1 MPEIETPSAAGM
13 GKNGQHLGRVWPILI
28 LLGFC
33 QFCAS
38 WGSLA
43 IIAVQ
48 VEMRTGLGVS
58 AADIAALVWAFSF
71 SLALGAPVAQVLIGH
86 WPRRT
91 VLFASLSLLGAGAI
105 MLGFAQGWE
114 QAMAA
119 RVAMAL
125 GAASVMPTASVIA
138 ASLVTVAQRPAAM
151 SVVFGGLTASLVVA
165 LPISSAVA
173 EAAGWRAAWFVAGG
187 AAFVAALGVALGVPG
202 GVRGTRA
209 SFSAMLAVLSH
220 RASGLTIA
228 TTAMLICGGFITYAM
243 IAFWFVEVGGAP
255 RAALT
260 PALLVAGIASMF
272 GNAISSRVVR
282 LFGRDGAILAGLG
295 FTAACFAIL
304 WLVPQL
310 HLLSYPAF
318 VCFGIGWSL
327 CLAPLQARL
336 METAGERA
344 QLALALNAS
353 AFFGGQGL
361 GAAIGGAVYGTFGP
375 TALPLASVFVLVLA
389 TGLFFVSR
397 KA

>member
-1 MPEIETPSAAGM
+1 M
-13 GKNGQHLGRVWPILI
+13 GGAWPILI

-48 VEMRTGLGVS
+48 VEMRSGLNVS
-58 AADIAALVWAFSF
+58 TDDIAALIWAFSF
-71 SLALGAPVAQVLIGH
+71 SLAIGAPLAQAIIGH
-86 WPRRT
+86 WDRRA
-91 VLFASLSLLGAGAI
+91 VLFASLTMLGFGAI
-105 MLGFAQGWE
+105 ALGFAQGWE

-119 RVAMAL
+119 RVVMAL

-138 ASLVTVAQRPAAM
+138 ASVVTPEQRPAAM
-151 SVVFGGLTASLVVA
+151 SVVFGGLTASLVIA

-173 EAAGWRAAWFVAGG
+173 EALGWRAAWFVAGG
-187 AAFVAALGVALGVPG
+187 AAFTAALGVVLGVPG

-209 SFSAMLAVLSH
+209 SLGAMLSVLSS
-220 RASGLTIA
+220 RATGLTIM
-228 TTAMLICGGFITYAM
+228 TTLLLICGGFITYSM
-243 IAFWFVEVGGAP
+243 MAFWFVEVGEAP
-255 RAALT
+255 RSALT
-260 PALLVAGIASMF
+260 FALLLGGIASVG
-272 GNAISSRVVR
+272 GNAASSFIVTA
-282 LFGRDGAILAGLG
+282 LGREGTILGGLA
-295 FTAACFAIL
+295 FTALCFLIL
-304 WLVPQL
+304 YATPHVY
-310 HLLSYPAF
+310 LLSYPAF
-318 VCFGIGWSL
+318 ICFGVGWSM

-361 GAAIGGAVYGTFGP
+361 GAFGGGAVYEAFGP
-375 TALPLASVFVLVLA
+375 VMLPLASVCVLCGA

-397 KA
+397 RG

>member
-1 MPEIETPSAAGM
+1 M
-13 GKNGQHLGRVWPILI
+13 GRAWPILI

-38 WGSLA
+38 WASLA

-58 AADIAALVWAFSF
+58 AADVAALVWAFSF
-71 SLALGAPVAQVLIGH
+71 SLAIGAPAAQVLIGH
-86 WPRRT
+86 WPRRA
-91 VLFASLSLLGAGAI
+91 VLFASLALLGCGAVA
-105 MLGFAQGWE
+105 LGFAQSWD
-114 QAMAA
+114 QAMGA

-138 ASLVTVAQRPAAM
+138 ASMVTPEQRPAAM

-187 AAFVAALGVALGVPG
+187 TAFAAALGVAIGVPG

-209 SFSAMLAVLSH
+209 SLSVMLAVLSS
-220 RASGLTIA
+220 RATGLTIA
-228 TTAMLICGGFITYAM
+228 TTALLICGGFITYSM

-255 RAALT
+255 RVALT
-260 PALLVAGIASMF
+260 SALLASGIASVA
-272 GNAISSRVVR
+272 GNAASSFVVR
-282 LFGRDGAILAGLG
+282 LFGRDGTILAGLG
-295 FTAACFAIL
+295 FTAACFLIL
-304 WLVPQL
+304 GLVP
-310 HLLSYPAF
+310 HFYWLSYPAF
-318 VCFGIGWSL
+318 VCFGVGWSL

-353 AFFGGQGL
+353 AFFGGQGM
-361 GAAIGGAVYGTFGP
+361 GAAGGGAVYDAFGP
-375 TALPLASVFVLVLA
+375 AALPLASVVVLMLA
-389 TGLFFVSR
+389 TLVFFVSR
-397 KA
+397 RA

>member
-1 MPEIETPSAAGM
+1 M
-13 GKNGQHLGRVWPILI
+13 GGAWPILI

-48 VEMRTGLGVS
+48 VEMRSGLNVS
-58 AADIAALVWAFSF
+58 TDDIAALIWAFSF
-71 SLALGAPVAQVLIGH
+71 SLAIGAPLAQAIIGH
-86 WPRRT
+86 WDRRA
-91 VLFASLSLLGAGAI
+91 VLFASLTMLGFGAI
-105 MLGFAQGWE
+105 ALGFAQGWE

-119 RVAMAL
+119 RVVMAL

-138 ASLVTVAQRPAAM
+138 ASVVTPEQRPAAM
-151 SVVFGGLTASLVVA
+151 SAVFGGLTASLVIA

-173 EAAGWRAAWFVAGG
+173 EALGWRAAWFVAGG
-187 AAFVAALGVALGVPG
+187 AAFTAALGVVLGVPG

-209 SFSAMLAVLSH
+209 SLGAMLSVLSS
-220 RASGLTIA
+220 RATGLTIM
-228 TTAMLICGGFITYAM
+228 TTLLLICGGFITYSM
-243 IAFWFVEVGGAP
+243 MAFWFVEVGEAP
-255 RAALT
+255 RSALT
-260 PALLVAGIASMF
+260 FALLLGGIASVG
-272 GNAISSRVVR
+272 GNAASSFIVTA
-282 LFGRDGAILAGLG
+282 LGREGTILGGLA
-295 FTAACFAIL
+295 FTALCFLIL
-304 WLVPQL
+304 YATPHVY
-310 HLLSYPAF
+310 LLSYPAF
-318 VCFGIGWSL
+318 ICFGVGWSM

-361 GAAIGGAVYGTFGP
+361 GAFGGGAVYEAFGP
-375 TALPLASVFVLVLA
+375 VMLPLASVCVLCGA

-397 KA
+397 RG

>member
-1 MPEIETPSAAGM
+1 M
-13 GKNGQHLGRVWPILI
+13 GRAWPILI

-48 VEMRTGLGVS
+48 VEMRSGLGVS
-58 AADIAALVWAFSF
+58 AEDVAALVWAFSF
-71 SLALGAPVAQVLIGH
+71 SLAVGALVAQVLIGH
-86 WPRRT
+86 WERRA
-91 VLFASLSLLGAGAI
+91 VLFVSLALLGCGG
-105 MLGFAQGWE
+105 MTLGFAQNWE

-138 ASLVTVAQRPAAM
+138 ASLVTEAQRPAAM
-151 SVVFGGLTASLVVA
+151 SVVFGGLTTSLVVA

-187 AAFVAALGVALGVPG
+187 AAFVAAFGVVIGVSG

-209 SFSAMLAVLSH
+209 SFTAMLAVLAD
-220 RASGLTIA
+220 RATSLTIA
-228 TTAMLICGGFITYAM
+228 TTLLLICGGFITYAM
-243 IAFWFVEVGGAP
+243 IAFWLIEVGEAP
-255 RAALT
+255 RTALT
-260 PALLVAGIASMF
+260 TALLAAGIASVI
-272 GNAISSRVVR
+272 GNAFSSHLVR
-282 LFGRDGAILAGLG
+282 LLGRDGTILGGLA
-295 FTAACFAIL
+295 FTAVCFLIL
-304 WLVPQL
+304 WAAP
-310 HLLSYPAF
+310 HFYWLSYPAF
-318 VCFGIGWSL
+318 IFFGVGWAL

-336 METAGERA
+336 METAGARA

-361 GAAIGGAVYGTFGP
+361 GAAGGGAVYEAYGP
-375 TALPLASVFVLVLA
+375 VALPIASVAVLSLA
-389 TGLFFVSR
+389 TLLFFISKQTNPPS
-397 KA
+397 KAKTT

>member
-1 MPEIETPSAAGM
+1 M
-13 GKNGQHLGRVWPILI
+13 GRAWPILI

-48 VEMRTGLGVS
+48 VEMRSGLGVS
-58 AADIAALVWAFSF
+58 AEDVAALVWACSF
-71 SLALGAPVAQVLIGH
+71 SLAVGALVAQVLIGH
-86 WPRRT
+86 WERRA
-91 VLFASLSLLGAGAI
+91 VLFVSLALLGCGGMA
-105 MLGFAQGWE
+105 LGFAQNWE

-138 ASLVTVAQRPAAM
+138 ASLVTEAQRPAAM
-151 SVVFGGLTASLVVA
+151 SVVFGGLTTSLVVA

-187 AAFVAALGVALGVPG
+187 AAFVAAFGVVIGVSG

-209 SFSAMLAVLSH
+209 SFTAMLAVLAD
-220 RASGLTIA
+220 RATSLTIA
-228 TTAMLICGGFITYAM
+228 TTLLLICGGFITYAM
-243 IAFWFVEVGGAP
+243 IAFWLIEVGEAP
-255 RAALT
+255 RTALT
-260 PALLVAGIASMF
+260 TALLAAGIASVI
-272 GNAISSRVVR
+272 GNAFSSHLVR
-282 LFGRDGAILAGLG
+282 LLGRDGTILGGLA
-295 FTAACFAIL
+295 FTAVCFQIL
-304 WLVPQL
+304 WAAP
-310 HLLSYPAF
+310 HFYWLSYPAF
-318 VCFGIGWSL
+318 IFFGVGWAL

-336 METAGERA
+336 METAGARA

-361 GAAIGGAVYGTFGP
+361 GAAGGGAVYEAYGP
-375 TALPLASVFVLVLA
+375 VALPIASVAVLSLA
-389 TGLFFVSR
+389 TLLFFISKQTNPPS
-397 KA
+397 KAKTT

>member
-1 MPEIETPSAAGM
+1 M
-13 GKNGQHLGRVWPILI
+13 GRAWPILI

-48 VEMRTGLGVS
+48 VEMRSGLNVS
-58 AADIAALVWAFSF
+58 TDDIAALIWAFSF
-71 SLALGAPVAQVLIGH
+71 SLAIGAPLAQAIIGH
-86 WPRRT
+86 WDRRA
-91 VLFASLSLLGAGAI
+91 VLFASLTMLGFGAI
-105 MLGFAQGWE
+105 ALGFAQGWE

-119 RVAMAL
+119 RVVMAL

-138 ASLVTVAQRPAAM
+138 ASVVTPEQRPAAM
-151 SVVFGGLTASLVVA
+151 SVVFGGLTASLVIA

-173 EAAGWRAAWFVAGG
+173 EALGWRAAWFVAGG
-187 AAFVAALGVALGVPG
+187 AAFTAALGVVLGVPG

-209 SFSAMLAVLSH
+209 SLGAMLSVLSS
-220 RASGLTIA
+220 RATGLTIM
-228 TTAMLICGGFITYAM
+228 TTLLLICGGFITYSM
-243 IAFWFVEVGGAP
+243 MAFWFVEVGEAP
-255 RAALT
+255 RSALT
-260 PALLVAGIASMF
+260 FALLLGGIASVG
-272 GNAISSRVVR
+272 GNAASSFIVTA
-282 LFGRDGAILAGLG
+282 LGREGTILSGLA
-295 FTAACFAIL
+295 FTALCFLIL
-304 WLVPQL
+304 YATPHVY
-310 HLLSYPAF
+310 LLSYPAF
-318 VCFGIGWSL
+318 ICFGVGWSM

-361 GAAIGGAVYGTFGP
+361 GAFGGGAVYEAFGP
-375 TALPLASVFVLVLA
+375 VMLPLASVCVLCGA

-397 KA
+397 RG

>member
-1 MPEIETPSAAGM
+1 M
-13 GKNGQHLGRVWPILI
+13 KRVWPGLV

-48 VEMRTGLGVS
+48 VEMRDGLGVS
-58 AADIAALVWAFSF
+58 ADSIAALVWAFSF
-71 SLALGAPVAQVLIGH
+71 SLAIGAPLAQALIGH
-86 WPRRT
+86 WDRRS
-91 VLFASLSLLGAGAI
+91 VLFSSLALLGFGAI
-105 MLGFAQGWE
+105 TLGFAQSWE

-138 ASLVTVAQRPAAM
+138 ASMVEETERPAAM
-151 SVVFGGLTASLVVA
+151 SIIFGGLTASLVIA

-173 EAAGWRAAWFVAGG
+173 EAMGWRAAWFVAAG
-187 AAFVAALGVALGVPG
+187 AAFAAAAGVMLGAPS

-209 SFSAMLAVLSH
+209 SLSAMLSVLAS
-220 RASGLTIA
+220 RATGLTIL
-228 TTAMLICGGFITYAM
+228 TTLLLICGGFITYSM
-243 IAFWFVEVGGAP
+243 MAFWFVEVGEAP
-255 RAALT
+255 RSALT
-260 PALLVAGIASMF
+260 YALLLGGITSVG
-272 GNAISSRVVR
+272 GNAVSSFVVKA
-282 LFGRDGAILAGLG
+282 LGREGTVLGGLS
-295 FTAACFAIL
+295 FTAICFLIL
-304 WLVPQL
+304 YAAPHAYV
-310 HLLSYPAF
+310 LSYPAF
-318 VCFGIGWSL
+318 ICFGVGWSL

-361 GAAIGGAVYGTFGP
+361 GAAVGGGVYEAFGP
-375 TALPLASVFVLVLA
+375 VMLPLASVVVLCGA
-389 TGLFFVSR
+389 TGVFFVSR
-397 KA
+397 RA

>member
-1 MPEIETPSAAGM
+1 M
-13 GKNGQHLGRVWPILI
+13 GRAWPILI

-48 VEMRTGLGVS
+48 VEMRSGLNVS
-58 AADIAALVWAFSF
+58 TDDIAALIWAFSF
-71 SLALGAPVAQVLIGH
+71 SLAIGAPLAQAIIGH
-86 WPRRT
+86 WDRRA
-91 VLFASLSLLGAGAI
+91 VLFASLTMLGFGAI
-105 MLGFAQGWE
+105 ALGFAQGWE

-119 RVAMAL
+119 RVVMAF

-138 ASLVTVAQRPAAM
+138 ASVVTPEQRPAAM
-151 SVVFGGLTASLVVA
+151 SVVFGGLTASLVIA

-173 EAAGWRAAWFVAGG
+173 EALGWRAAWFVAGS
-187 AAFVAALGVALGVPG
+187 AAFTAALGVVLGVPG

-209 SFSAMLAVLSH
+209 SLGAMLSVLSS
-220 RASGLTIA
+220 RATGLTIM
-228 TTAMLICGGFITYAM
+228 TTLLLICGGFITYSM
-243 IAFWFVEVGGAP
+243 MAFWFVEVGEAP
-255 RAALT
+255 RSALT
-260 PALLVAGIASMF
+260 FALLLGGIASVG
-272 GNAISSRVVR
+272 GNAASSFIVTA
-282 LFGRDGAILAGLG
+282 LGREGTILSGLA
-295 FTAACFAIL
+295 FTALCFLIL
-304 WLVPQL
+304 YATPHVY
-310 HLLSYPAF
+310 LLSYPAF
-318 VCFGIGWSL
+318 ICFGVGWSM

-361 GAAIGGAVYGTFGP
+361 GAFGGGAVYEAFGP
-375 TALPLASVFVLVLA
+375 VMLPLASVCVLCGA

-397 KA
+397 RG

>member
-1 MPEIETPSAAGM
+1 M
-13 GKNGQHLGRVWPILI
+13 GRAWPILI

-48 VEMRTGLGVS
+48 VEMRSGLNVS
-58 AADIAALVWAFSF
+58 TDDIAALIWAFSF
-71 SLALGAPVAQVLIGH
+71 SLAIGAPLAQAIIGH
-86 WPRRT
+86 WDRRA
-91 VLFASLSLLGAGAI
+91 VLFASLTMLGFGAI
-105 MLGFAQGWE
+105 ALGFAQGWE

-119 RVAMAL
+119 RVVMAL

-138 ASLVTVAQRPAAM
+138 ASVVTPEQRPAAM
-151 SVVFGGLTASLVVA
+151 SVVFGGLTASLVIA

-173 EAAGWRAAWFVAGG
+173 EALGWRAAWFVAGG
-187 AAFVAALGVALGVPG
+187 AAFTAALGVVLGVPG

-209 SFSAMLAVLSH
+209 SLGAMLSVLSS
-220 RASGLTIA
+220 RATGLTIM
-228 TTAMLICGGFITYAM
+228 TTLLLICGGFITYSM
-243 IAFWFVEVGGAP
+243 MAFWFVEVGEAP
-255 RAALT
+255 RSALT
-260 PALLVAGIASMF
+260 FALLLGGIASVG
-272 GNAISSRVVR
+272 GNAASSFIVTA
-282 LFGRDGAILAGLG
+282 LGREGTILGGLA
-295 FTAACFAIL
+295 FTALCFLIL
-304 WLVPQL
+304 YATPHVY
-310 HLLSYPAF
+310 LLSYPAF
-318 VCFGIGWSL
+318 ICFGVGWSM

-361 GAAIGGAVYGTFGP
+361 GAFGGGAVYEAFGP
-375 TALPLASVFVLVLA
+375 VMLPLASVCVLCGA

-397 KA
+397 RG

>member
-1 MPEIETPSAAGM
+1 M
-13 GKNGQHLGRVWPILI
+13 GRAWPILI

-48 VEMRTGLGVS
+48 VEMRSGLNVS
-58 AADIAALVWAFSF
+58 TDDIAALIWAFSF
-71 SLALGAPVAQVLIGH
+71 SLAIGAPLAQAIIGH
-86 WPRRT
+86 WDRRAM
-91 VLFASLSLLGAGAI
+91 LFASLTMLGFGAI
-105 MLGFAQGWE
+105 ALGFAQGWE

-119 RVAMAL
+119 RVVMAL

-138 ASLVTVAQRPAAM
+138 ASVVTPEQRPAAM
-151 SVVFGGLTASLVVA
+151 SVVFGGLTASLVIA

-173 EAAGWRAAWFVAGG
+173 EALGWRAAWFVAGS
-187 AAFVAALGVALGVPG
+187 AAFTAALGVVLGVPG

-209 SFSAMLAVLSH
+209 SLGAMLSVLSS
-220 RASGLTIA
+220 RATGLTIM
-228 TTAMLICGGFITYAM
+228 TTLLLICGGFITYSM
-243 IAFWFVEVGGAP
+243 MAFWFVEVGEAP
-255 RAALT
+255 RSALT
-260 PALLVAGIASMF
+260 FALLLGGIASVG
-272 GNAISSRVVR
+272 GNAASSFIVTA
-282 LFGRDGAILAGLG
+282 LGREGTILGGLA
-295 FTAACFAIL
+295 FTALCFLIL
-304 WLVPQL
+304 YATPHVY
-310 HLLSYPAF
+310 LLSYPAF
-318 VCFGIGWSL
+318 ICFGVGWSM

-361 GAAIGGAVYGTFGP
+361 GAFGGGAVYEAFGP
-375 TALPLASVFVLVLA
+375 VMLPLASVCVLCGA

-397 KA
+397 RG

>member
-1 MPEIETPSAAGM
+1 M
-13 GKNGQHLGRVWPILI
+13 GRAWPILI

-48 VEMRTGLGVS
+48 VEMRSGLNVS
-58 AADIAALVWAFSF
+58 TDDIAALIWAFSF
-71 SLALGAPVAQVLIGH
+71 SLAIGAPLAQAIIGH
-86 WPRRT
+86 WDRRAM
-91 VLFASLSLLGAGAI
+91 LFASLTMLGFGAI
-105 MLGFAQGWE
+105 ALGFAQGWE

-119 RVAMAL
+119 RVVMAL

-138 ASLVTVAQRPAAM
+138 ASVVTPEQRPAAM
-151 SVVFGGLTASLVVA
+151 SVVFGGLTASLVIA

-173 EAAGWRAAWFVAGG
+173 EALGWRAAWFVAGS
-187 AAFVAALGVALGVPG
+187 AAFTAALGVVLGVPG

-209 SFSAMLAVLSH
+209 SLGAMLSVLSS
-220 RASGLTIA
+220 RATGLTIM
-228 TTAMLICGGFITYAM
+228 TTLLLICGGFITYSM
-243 IAFWFVEVGGAP
+243 MAFWFVEVGEAP
-255 RAALT
+255 RSALT
-260 PALLVAGIASMF
+260 FALLLGGIASVG
-272 GNAISSRVVR
+272 GNAASSFIVTA
-282 LFGRDGAILAGLG
+282 LGREGTILSGLA
-295 FTAACFAIL
+295 FTALCFLIL
-304 WLVPQL
+304 YATPHVY
-310 HLLSYPAF
+310 LLSYPAF
-318 VCFGIGWSL
+318 ICFGVGWSM

-361 GAAIGGAVYGTFGP
+361 GAFGGGAVYEAFGP
-375 TALPLASVFVLVLA
+375 VMLPLASVCVLCGA

-397 KA
+397 RG

>member
-1 MPEIETPSAAGM
+1 M
-13 GKNGQHLGRVWPILI
+13 GRAWPILI

-48 VEMRTGLGVS
+48 VEMRSGLNVS
-58 AADIAALVWAFSF
+58 TDDIAALIWAFSF
-71 SLALGAPVAQVLIGH
+71 SLAIGAPLAQAIIGH
-86 WPRRT
+86 WDRRA
-91 VLFASLSLLGAGAI
+91 VLFASLTMLGFGAI
-105 MLGFAQGWE
+105 ALGFAQGWE

-119 RVAMAL
+119 RVVMAL

-138 ASLVTVAQRPAAM
+138 ASVVTPEQRPAAM
-151 SVVFGGLTASLVVA
+151 SVVFGGLTASLVIA

-173 EAAGWRAAWFVAGG
+173 EALGWRAAWFVAGG
-187 AAFVAALGVALGVPG
+187 AAFTAALGVVLGVPG

-209 SFSAMLAVLSH
+209 SLGAMLSVLSS
-220 RASGLTIA
+220 RATGLTIM
-228 TTAMLICGGFITYAM
+228 TTLLLICGGFITYSM
-243 IAFWFVEVGGAP
+243 MAFWFVEVGEAP
-255 RAALT
+255 RSALT
-260 PALLVAGIASMF
+260 FALLLGGIASVG
-272 GNAISSRVVR
+272 GNAASSFIVTA
-282 LFGRDGAILAGLG
+282 LGREGTILGGLA
-295 FTAACFAIL
+295 FTALCFLIL
-304 WLVPQL
+304 YATPHVY
-310 HLLSYPAF
+310 LLSYPAF
-318 VCFGIGWSL
+318 ICFGVGWSM

-361 GAAIGGAVYGTFGP
+361 GAFSGGAVYEAFGP
-375 TALPLASVFVLVLA
+375 VMLPLASVCVLCGA

-397 KA
+397 RG

>member
-1 MPEIETPSAAGM
+1 M
-13 GKNGQHLGRVWPILI
+13 GRAWPILI

-48 VEMRTGLGVS
+48 VEMRSGLNVS
-58 AADIAALVWAFSF
+58 TDDIAALIWAFSF
-71 SLALGAPVAQVLIGH
+71 SLAIGAPLAQAIIGH
-86 WPRRT
+86 WDRRAM
-91 VLFASLSLLGAGAI
+91 LFASLTMLGFGAI
-105 MLGFAQGWE
+105 ALGFAQGWE

-119 RVAMAL
+119 RVVMAL

-138 ASLVTVAQRPAAM
+138 ASVVTPEQRPAAM
-151 SVVFGGLTASLVVA
+151 SVVFGGLTASLVIA

-173 EAAGWRAAWFVAGG
+173 EALGWRAAWFVAGS
-187 AAFVAALGVALGVPG
+187 AAFIAALGVVLGVPG

-209 SFSAMLAVLSH
+209 SLGAMLSVLSS
-220 RASGLTIA
+220 RATGLTIM
-228 TTAMLICGGFITYAM
+228 TTLLLICGGFITYSM
-243 IAFWFVEVGGAP
+243 MAFWFVEVGEAP
-255 RAALT
+255 RSALT
-260 PALLVAGIASMF
+260 FALLLGGIASVG
-272 GNAISSRVVR
+272 GNAASSFIVTA
-282 LFGRDGAILAGLG
+282 LGREGTILSGLA
-295 FTAACFAIL
+295 FTALCFLIL
-304 WLVPQL
+304 YATPHVY
-310 HLLSYPAF
+310 LLSYPAF
-318 VCFGIGWSL
+318 ICFGVGWSM

-361 GAAIGGAVYGTFGP
+361 GAFGGGAVYEAFGP
-375 TALPLASVFVLVLA
+375 VMLPLASVCVLCGA

-397 KA
+397 RG

>member
-1 MPEIETPSAAGM
+1 M
-13 GKNGQHLGRVWPILI
+13 GRAWPILL

-48 VEMRTGLGVS
+48 VEMRTGLSVT
-58 AADIAALVWAFSF
+58 AEAVAALVWAFSF
-71 SLALGAPVAQVLIGH
+71 SLALGAPAAQALIGH
-86 WPRRT
+86 WPRRA
-91 VLFASLSLLGAGAI
+91 VLLASLCLLGFGAAG
-105 MLGFAQGWE
+105 LGFAQSWE
-114 QAMAA
+114 QAMVA

-138 ASLVTVAQRPAAM
+138 ASVVTEAQRPAAM
-151 SVVFGGLTASLVVA
+151 SVVFGGLTASLVIA
-165 LPISSAVA
+165 LPVSSAVA

-187 AAFVAALGVALGVPG
+187 AAFAAALGVALGVPG

-209 SFSAMLAVLSH
+209 SLAAMLAVLSN
-220 RASGLTIA
+220 RATGLTIA
-228 TTAMLICGGFITYAM
+228 TTALLICGGFMTYSM
-243 IAFWFVEVGGAP
+243 IAFWFVEIGEAP

-260 PALLVAGIASMF
+260 PALLASGIASMV
-272 GNAISSRVVR
+272 GNAFSSHVIR
-282 LFGRDGAILAGLG
+282 LFGREGTIVAGLA
-295 FTAACFAIL
+295 FTAACFLIL
-304 WLVPQL
+304 WVMPGF

-318 VCFGIGWSL
+318 VCFGVGWAL

-361 GAAIGGAVYGTFGP
+361 GAAGGGAVYEAFGP
-375 TALPLASVFVLVLA
+375 ATLPLASVIVLA
-389 TGLFFVSR
+389 GATLLFFVSR
-397 KA
+397 RASLPVP

>member
-1 MPEIETPSAAGM
+1 M
-13 GKNGQHLGRVWPILI
+13 GRAWPILI

-48 VEMRTGLGVS
+48 VEMRSGLGVS
-58 AADIAALVWAFSF
+58 AEDVAALVWAFSF
-71 SLALGAPVAQVLIGH
+71 SLAVGALVAQVLIGH
-86 WPRRT
+86 WERRA
-91 VLFASLSLLGAGAI
+91 VLFVSLVLLGCGGMA
-105 MLGFAQGWE
+105 LGFAQNWE

-138 ASLVTVAQRPAAM
+138 ASLVTEAQRPAAM
-151 SVVFGGLTASLVVA
+151 SVVFGGLTTSLVVA

-187 AAFVAALGVALGVPG
+187 AAFVAAFGVVIGVSG

-209 SFSAMLAVLSH
+209 SFTAMLAVLAD
-220 RASGLTIA
+220 RATSLTIA
-228 TTAMLICGGFITYAM
+228 TTLLLICGGFITYAM
-243 IAFWFVEVGGAP
+243 IAFWLIEVGEAP
-255 RAALT
+255 RTALT
-260 PALLVAGIASMF
+260 TALLAAGIASVI
-272 GNAISSRVVR
+272 GNAFSSHLVR
-282 LFGRDGAILAGLG
+282 LLGRDGTILGGLA
-295 FTAACFAIL
+295 FTAVCFQIL
-304 WLVPQL
+304 WAAP
-310 HLLSYPAF
+310 HFYWLSYPAF
-318 VCFGIGWSL
+318 IFFGVGWAL

-336 METAGERA
+336 METAGARA

-361 GAAIGGAVYGTFGP
+361 GAAGGGAVYEAYGP
-375 TALPLASVFVLVLA
+375 VALPIASVAVLA
-389 TGLFFVSR
+389 LATLLFFISKQINPPS
-397 KA
+397 KAKTT